1 MVVAQ
6 AALSLVHVPLS
17 LLVMGVKAVFPGP
30 AAREMLDGD
39 GHALR
44 CDTGFAA
51 LDSGHQAGDHF
62 RDQGRVLAKG
72 AVGALPA
79 GVRHGVRH
87 VHVALLQTHRVPFP
101 ADALREGIHQSGS
114 ISLHGRGDSHG
125 ARPGRKYPRRVV
137 HAEHHLAVLV
147 AGVGGDHHGDA
158 VGGLLS
164 CLV

>member
-1 MVVAQ
+1 
-6 AALSLVHVPLS
+6 
-17 LLVMGVKAVFPGP
+17 MGIKTVFPGP

-44 CDTGFAA
+44 GDAGFAA
-51 LDSGHQAGDHF
+51 LDSGHQTGDHF

-87 VHVALLQTHRVPFP
+87 VHVALLQAHRVPLP
-101 ADALREGIHQSGS
+101 ADALREGVHQAGS

-125 ARPGRKYPRRVV
+125 ARPCRKYTRRVV
-137 HAEHHLAVLV
+137 HAEHHLAVLI